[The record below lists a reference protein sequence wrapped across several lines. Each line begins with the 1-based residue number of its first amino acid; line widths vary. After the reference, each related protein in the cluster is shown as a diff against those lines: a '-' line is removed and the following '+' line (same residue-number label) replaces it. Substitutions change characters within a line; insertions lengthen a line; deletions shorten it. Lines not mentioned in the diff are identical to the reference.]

1 MKSTSD
7 LNWARLVLVSGAMI
21 ALVSFCLC
29 VASPAALAQNA
40 GTGAIAGTITDPT
53 EKVVLGAQITAT
65 NQATG
70 AKDTVKS
77 QSGGTYTVP
86 LLLPG
91 LYTVEVTKDG
101 FKSSVAKDIRVNVTE
116 TEGLNIKLELG
127 SESQTIVVQGEAS
140 PMQTESST
148 EGHTTDARTIQD
160 LPLATRNY
168 TQIIGLNP
176 NISTGVTN
184 ATTLGRGNDIYGAG
198 VSANGVPT
206 NDNNTLMDGVEINDR
221 QQSGQFSSGVAIPN
235 PDSISEFRVQTSQ
248 YDASFGRDAGANV
261 NVVTKGGSNEFHGNL
276 WEYFRDTVMNANDYF
291 LKRSELLSGKPN
303 TPPVLNQN
311 QFGGDLGGPIKKDKL
326 LFFTSYQGTR
336 SKNGFSGSCLT
347 TINGI
352 GGLTNTDRTAAG
364 LGAVFAGDTGQ
375 FGGEAILANGSNIS
389 QQAINLLNIKLAN
402 GQFLIPS
409 PPAGQSSLVVTN
421 LCPFNE
427 DQFVTNADY
436 IQSSK
441 SRFSARFFFAND
453 LTTETQPSAGA
464 VTGTPYN
471 ITANYRNFSLMHDY
485 AFSSRLLNQAQFG
498 FHRTYTNAQGS
509 SPFTLSSLGANVP
522 SFDNNYPIILSES
535 GFSIFPAPGAAGQ
548 DLIAQ
553 TSYAFQDSVSYTI
566 GKHVLRFGGGVDHL
580 HENRSLITGDLSVVF
595 GLPDLLL
602 GACGLPITTLCPGTG
617 TSSVPAI
624 FGNGS
629 GISNIFESE
638 DFPPGFDTQELINWD
653 FNVYAQDDFK
663 VTSRLTLN
671 LGFRYDRNGYQGDAL
686 GKNVGF
692 NPSLITPFSVPGTNC
707 TTPNGTGSLL
717 GYTVSSNYPAGTP
730 PCQVV
735 KINSESGFNPG
746 GNNTWNPRVGF
757 AWRLPHT
764 ERVVLR
770 GGYGI
775 YHSILTG
782 QPQLNTTEGQPFF
795 SVRVLAAGN
804 DSPASLGQPFQPS
817 TATFPSYT
825 PYTAASTQSVLA
837 FNPNLQVPMIQ
848 EYSLNLQTELAKNL
862 VLEIGYSGSRG
873 EHLFDDRSVNQ
884 ACVIGAPGND
894 ACPASLPSGATT
906 NTAANVQQRV
916 PYEGIASSFLLLF
929 QSDASYWYNALVVGL
944 TKRMGHGLQFQL
956 SYTWNKEMETFA
968 GGGVVS
974 GPNGATVVG
983 DANNPLYGPD
993 GSLRP
998 QRFVASY
1005 VYDLPGPKNL
1015 RSVEGE
1021 FLGGWQL
1028 TGVTTYQA
1036 GAFLTITNN
1045 ANASNI
1051 YGDTGSGAVTAS
1063 LAAGCTVGELDE
1075 PGSVESKLGIGG
1087 TTINYFNKAC
1097 LTTPAVS
1104 PFATGT
1110 GTGFGNLGAGIVRG
1124 PDQANWDVSLGKRF
1138 NIRWPNDNANVM
1150 FRADFF
1156 NVFNHPQFSNPGT
1169 TFGSGTFGQITS
1181 TSVNPRIIQLALRF
1195 NF

>member
-1 MKSTSD
+1 MKSTRG
-7 LNWARLVLVSGAMI
+7 LNWARLLFVSGAMI
-21 ALVSFCLC
+21 ALVAFCLC

-53 EKVVLGAQITAT
+53 EKAVLDAQITVT

-70 AKDTVKS
+70 AKVTVKS

-91 LYTVEVTKDG
+91 LYTVEVSKDG

-127 SESQTIVVQGEAS
+127 TISQTIVVQAAAS
-140 PMQTESST
+140 VMQTESST
-148 EGHTTDARTIQD
+148 EGHTTAGELIQD

-176 NISTGVTN
+176 NISTDVTN

-198 VSANGVPT
+198 VSANGLPT
-206 NDNNTLMDGVEINDR
+206 NDNNTLMDGVQINDR

-261 NVVTKGGSNEFHGNL
+261 NVVTKGGSNDLHGNL
-276 WEYFRDTVMNANDYF
+276 WEYLRDTNMNANDYF
-291 LKRSELLSGKPN
+291 LKRSELLSGEPN

-311 QFGGDLGGPIKKDKL
+311 QFGGALGGPIKKDKL

-352 GGLTNTDRTAAG
+352 GGLTDTDRTAAG
-364 LGAVFAGDTGQ
+364 LGAVFAGDTGL

-389 QQAINLLNIKLAN
+389 QQALALLNVKIAN

-421 LCPFNE
+421 PCPFNE
-427 DQFVTNADY
+427 DQFIADADY
-436 IQSSK
+436 IQSNK
-441 SRFSARFFFAND
+441 SRFSARFFFAD
-453 LTTETQPSAGA
+453 DITTETQPAGGA
-464 VTGTPYN
+464 VSGTPYN

-498 FHRTYTNAQGS
+498 FHRTYTNAQGT
-509 SPFTLSSLGANVP
+509 SPFTFSSIGASVP
-522 SFDNNYPIILSES
+522 SFDNNYPIIDSLS
-535 GFSIFPAPGAAGQ
+535 GFSIFTAPGAAGQ

-553 TSYAFQDSVSYTI
+553 DTYDFEDSLSYTI

-602 GACGLPITTLCPGTG
+602 GACGLPTTTMCPGTG
-617 TSSVPAI
+617 TPTVPAI

-638 DFPPGFDTQELINWD
+638 DFPPGFDTQELISWD

-671 LGFRYDRNGYQGDAL
+671 LGLRYDRNGYQGDAL

-692 NPSLITPFSVPGTNC
+692 DPSLITPYSLPGTSC
-707 TTPNGTGSLL
+707 TTPNGTGTLL
-717 GYTVSSNYPAGTP
+717 GYTVSSNYPGTP

-735 KINSESGFNPG
+735 KLNSESGFNPG

-764 ERVVLR
+764 ERFVLR

-795 SVRVLAAGN
+795 SIRVLAATD
-804 DSPASLGQPFQPS
+804 DSAASLGQPFPPS
-817 TATFPSYT
+817 TTVFPSYT
-825 PYTAASTQSVLA
+825 PYTSASQQSVLA

-848 EYSLNLQTELAKNL
+848 EYSLNVQTELAKDL

-873 EHLFDDRSVNQ
+873 EHLFDDRTVNQ

-906 NTAANVQQRV
+906 NTPANVQLRV
-916 PYEGIASSFLLLF
+916 PYEGFASPDLLLF
-929 QSDASYWYNALVVGL
+929 QSDAAFWYNALVASL

-968 GGGVVS
+968 GSNGSSVSS
-974 GPNGATVVG
+974 GPNGAEVIG
-983 DANNPLYGPD
+983 DQNNPLYGPD
-993 GSLRP
+993 GSIRP

-1005 VYDLPGPKNL
+1005 VYSLPGPKNL

-1021 FLGGWQL
+1021 FLGGWQV

-1036 GAFLTITNN
+1036 GPFLTITNN
-1045 ANASNI
+1045 ANAANL
-1051 YGDTGSGAVTAS
+1051 YGDTAPGEVTAS
-1063 LAAGCTVGELDE
+1063 LAAGCTMGQLVNSGT
-1075 PGSVESKLGIGG
+1075 VQSKLGIG
-1087 TTINYFNKAC
+1087 TSTNYFDTAC
-1097 LTTPAVS
+1097 VTTPAAS
-1104 PFATGT
+1104 PFGA

-1124 PDQANWDVSLGKRF
+1124 PDQANWDMSLGKRF
-1138 NIRWPNDNANVM
+1138 DIRWPNEAANLV

-1156 NVFNHPQFSNPGT
+1156 NVFNHTQFSNPGT
-1169 TFGSGTFGQITS
+1169 TFGSPTFGEITS

>member
-1 MKSTSD
+1 MKSTRD
-7 LNWARLVLVSGAMI
+7 LNWARLLFVSGAMI
-21 ALVSFCLC
+21 ALVTFCLC

-53 EKVVLGAQITAT
+53 EKAVLGAQITVT

-70 AKDTVKS
+70 AKVTVPS

-91 LYTVEVTKDG
+91 LYTVEVSKDG

-127 SESQTIVVQGEAS
+127 SMSQTIVVQAEAS
-140 PMQTESST
+140 VMQTESST
-148 EGHTTDARTIQD
+148 EGHTTGAETIQN

-176 NISTGVTN
+176 NIATGVTN
-184 ATTLGRGNDIYGAG
+184 ATTLGRGDDIYDAG

-206 NDNNTLMDGVEINDR
+206 NDNNTLMDGVQINDR
-221 QQSGQFSSGVAIPN
+221 QLSGQFSGGVAIPN

-261 NVVTKGGSNEFHGNL
+261 NLVTKGGSNQIHGNL
-276 WEYFRDTVMNANDYF
+276 WEYFRDTNMNANDFF
-291 LKRSELLSGKPN
+291 LKRSEILSGQPN

-311 QFGGDLGGPIKKDKL
+311 QFGGALGGPIKKDKL
-326 LFFTSYQGTR
+326 FFFTSYQGTR

-352 GGLTNTDRTAAG
+352 GGLTDTDRTAAG
-364 LGAVFAGDTGQ
+364 LGAAFVGQTGA

-389 QQAINLLNIKLAN
+389 QQAIHLLNIKLAN

-421 LCPFNE
+421 PCPFNE
-427 DQFVTNADY
+427 DQFVTDVDY
-436 IQSSK
+436 VQSSK
-441 SRFSARFFFAND
+441 SRFSARFFFADD
-453 LTTETQPSAGA
+453 LTTETHPAGGA
-464 VTGTPYN
+464 VSGTPYN

-485 AFSSRLLNQAQFG
+485 AFSSRLLNQAQLG
-498 FHRTYTNAQGS
+498 FHRTYTNAESS

-522 SFDNNYPIILSES
+522 SFDNNFPIILSAS
-535 GFSIFPAPGAAGQ
+535 GFSIFAAPGAVGQ

-553 TSYAFQDSVSYTI
+553 DTYDFQDSLSYTI
-566 GKHVLRFGGGVDHL
+566 GKHTLRFGGGVDHL
-580 HENRSLITGDLSVVF
+580 HENRNLITGDLSEVF

-602 GACGLPITTLCPGTG
+602 GACGAPITTLCPGTG

-629 GISNIFESE
+629 PVSNIIASE
-638 DFPPGFDTQELINWD
+638 DFPPGFDTQELISWD
-653 FNVYAQDDFK
+653 FNAYAQDDFK
-663 VTSRLTLN
+663 VTPRLTLN

-692 NPSLITPFSVPGTNC
+692 DPSRITPFSVPGTSC
-707 TTPNGTGSLL
+707 TTPNGTGTLL
-717 GYTVSSNYPAGTP
+717 GYTVSSNFTGTP
-730 PCQVV
+730 PCEVV
-735 KINSESGFNPG
+735 KLNSESGFNPG

-795 SVRVLAAGN
+795 SVRVLEAFGN
-804 DSPASLGQPFQPS
+804 SAASLGQPFQPS
-817 TATFPSYT
+817 TTIFPSYT
-825 PYTAASTQSVLA
+825 PYTSASTQSVLA
-837 FNPNLQVPMIQ
+837 FEPNIRVPMIQ
-848 EYSLNLQTELAKNL
+848 EYSLNVQMELAKDL

-873 EHLFDDRSVNQ
+873 EHLFDQRSVNQ

-906 NTAANVQQRV
+906 NTAANVQMRV
-916 PYEGIASSFLLLF
+916 PYEGITSADLLLF
-929 QSDASYWYNALVVGL
+929 QSDASYWYNALVASL

-968 GGGVVS
+968 GSNGASVSS
-974 GPNGATVVG
+974 GPNGAVVNG
-983 DANNPLYGPD
+983 DQNNPLYGPD
-993 GSLRP
+993 GSIRP

-1005 VYDLPGPKNL
+1005 VYSLPGPKNL

-1028 TGVTTYQA
+1028 AGVTTYQA
-1036 GAFLTITNN
+1036 GPFLTILNN
-1045 ANASNI
+1045 ANAANI
-1051 YGDTGSGAVTAS
+1051 YGDTGPGAVTAS
-1063 LAAGCTVGELDE
+1063 LAAGCTVGQLDN
-1075 PGSVESKLGIGG
+1075 PGTIQSKLGIGG
-1087 TTINYFNKAC
+1087 AINYFNTAC
-1097 LTTPAVS
+1097 LTTPAAS
-1104 PFATGT
+1104 PFGT

-1124 PDQANWDVSLGKRF
+1124 PDQANWDMSLSKRF
-1138 NIRWPNDNANVM
+1138 CIPWPNETANLV

-1156 NVFNHPQFSNPGT
+1156 NLFNHTQFSNPGT
-1169 TFGSGTFGQITS
+1169 TFGSPTLGEITS

-1195 NF
+1195 TF